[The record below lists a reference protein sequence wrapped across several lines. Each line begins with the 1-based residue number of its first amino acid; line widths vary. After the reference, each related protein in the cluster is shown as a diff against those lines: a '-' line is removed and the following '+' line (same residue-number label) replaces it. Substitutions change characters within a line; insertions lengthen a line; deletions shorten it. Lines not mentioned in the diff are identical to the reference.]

1 MCFATPD
8 FYQMETRIS
17 RLIYRAITGDISEEE
32 KSELKDFIG
41 DNEKLSNLVGEL
53 TEGKNLDAEYA
64 ARKIIDVER
73 PCIDM
78 QRRISTIRKR
88 HMRRRGLAAAAVI
101 AALCLGGWWL
111 VNMYTHG
118 STLDMSHYQ
127 ANMSIDSIKPG
138 HAMAVL
144 ISDEGQH
151 IELSDKESG
160 AASDELIPVSE
171 RRTNE
176 STVTEK
182 LCLNVPRGGEFKIV
196 LEDSTEVWL
205 NSESQ
210 LRYPAKFDD
219 NERRVQV
226 SGEIYFSV
234 YTDSLRPFYV
244 ESAGQEIRVYGTTFN
259 VKAYPDEKYMYTTL
273 ESGIISLRQLSGEGG
288 ELVLSPGNQAVYDP
302 EESTV
307 ELKVV
312 KTSVITSWHNGRFVF
327 EEQPLGNIMRDLSRW
342 YNFEYEFADPNL
354 EDIVFMGSIPRY
366 GDFKTSLATLEKC
379 GGVKFDIDDKKIII
393 RKQK

>member
-1 MCFATPD
+1 
-8 FYQMETRIS
+8 METRIS
-17 RLIYRAITGDISEEE
+17 RLIYRAITGYISEEE
-32 KSELKDFIG
+32 KSELKKLIG
-41 DNEKLSNLVGEL
+41 DNEKLSNLFGEL
-53 TEGKNLDAEYA
+53 TENKNLDAEYS

-73 PCIDM
+73 PCVDM
-78 QRRISTIRKR
+78 QRRISTIRNR
-88 HMRRRGLAAAAVI
+88 NMRRRGLAAAAVV

-127 ANMSIDSIKPG
+127 ANMSLDSIKPG
-138 HAMAVL
+138 RAMAVL
-144 ISDEGQH
+144 TNDEGQH
-151 IELSDKESG
+151 IDLTEKESG
-160 AASDELIPVSE
+160 SASDELLTESEKRVSE
-171 RRTNE
+171 SA
-176 STVTEK
+176 STEE
-182 LCLNVPRGGEFKIV
+182 LCLDVPRGGEFKIV

-219 NERRVQV
+219 KERRVQV

-273 ESGIISLRQLSGEGG
+273 ESGIISLRQISGEGG

-302 EESTV
+302 EECAV

-312 KTSVITSWHNGRFVF
+312 NTSVITSWHNGRFVF

-366 GDFKTSLATLEKC
+366 GDFKTSLVTLEKC
-379 GGVKFDIDDKKIII
+379 GGVKFDIRDNKIII